1 MSDDNF
7 YYKEKHDKFYVF
19 NIGDKLDKLFSD
31 IFPYKIK
38 YINRFK
44 LILKEEIIF
53 PNNFN
58 NEYYPEIIDKMVN
71 IDILIFTYN
80 SSNKL
85 AFEFLKIFIIYIIIN
100 LNKKTSLKIL

>member
-7 YYKEKHDKFYVF
+7 YYKEKHDKFYVL

-31 IFPYKIK
+31 IFPNKLK

-58 NEYYPEIIDKMVN
+58 LFPFKRNKFNYFFGEKEII
-71 IDILIFTYN
+71 
-80 SSNKL
+80 S
-85 AFEFLKIFIIYIIIN
+85 
-100 LNKKTSLKIL
+100 